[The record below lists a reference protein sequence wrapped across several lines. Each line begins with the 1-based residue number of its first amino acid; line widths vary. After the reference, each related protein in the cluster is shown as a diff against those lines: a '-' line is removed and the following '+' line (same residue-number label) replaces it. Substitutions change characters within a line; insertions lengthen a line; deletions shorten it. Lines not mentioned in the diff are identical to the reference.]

1 MVDGGLNLFTAQGM
15 SPFAGLTTS
24 NVKDVIRVRG
34 LLIHGSRDF
43 SPVQGELIIWKF
55 LYAGLKSLL
64 QGKDAK

>member
-15 SPFAGLTTS
+15 NSFADLTTS
-24 NVKDVIRVRG
+24 NVKDVIRLRVQ
-34 LLIHGSRDF
+34 LIHGSRDF

-55 LYAGLKSLL
+55 LYAGLKFLL